1 MTRKN
6 LVLRFIP
13 SHQLI
18 SRALRGF
25 VAGGLTIMLGLAAVG
40 CANSSDSSGTD
51 TAASD
56 CTNNPVVVVSTLRNW
71 DALVGEIMPPCVAH
85 SAILASAD
93 AEPHDFEP
101 TSSDIATL
109 TVADVVI
116 VNGGHLDEWAMDALA
131 NSPEVKVIEV
141 STLVTSADSEEDSAH
156 SEEGGHSHENSH
168 YWFGLN
174 YIEGLKSRLT
184 QELDAIYAER
194 GFTERVDL
202 SAIDAKIAQ
211 ARELIATVGDAI
223 IPAAAT
229 EAILDYLLVDA
240 GVENL
245 TPEEYVHAGYHETE
259 PTAQDIAD
267 FLQLFTESK
276 VQLLIYNSTEEDD
289 VTKQILTRAEE
300 SVYSGNNQPVR
311 VLDVTEMLP
320 EGQSSLID
328 WWISIFEQVRAV

>member
-13 SHQLI
+13 SGRLF

-25 VAGGLTIMLGLAAVG
+25 VAGGLTIILGLAAVG

-51 TAASD
+51 TAGSD
-56 CTNNPVVVVSTLRNW
+56 CSNDPVVVVSTLRNW
-71 DALVGEIMPPCVAH
+71 DALVGEIMPPCVVH

-141 STLVTSADSEEDSAH
+141 STLVESAH
-156 SEEGGHSHENSH
+156 SEEESSPTEEEGHSHENAH
-168 YWFGLN
+168 YWFGLD
-174 YIEGLKSRLT
+174 YIESLKSRLA

-211 ARELIATVGDAI
+211 ASELIATVGGTL

-245 TPEEYVHAGYHETE
+245 TPEGYVEAGYHETE

-267 FLQLFTESK
+267 FLQLFAESK
-276 VQLLIYNSTEEDD
+276 IQLLIYNSTEEDD
-289 VTKQILTRAEE
+289 VTKQILARAEE
-300 SVYSGNNQPVR
+300 SVYSGNNQAVR

-320 EGQSSLID
+320 EGQTSLVD
-328 WWISIFEQVRAV
+328 WWISIFQQVRAV